1 MEVSSETYF
10 KSVQDKI
17 ATFAKTGRLGPFGNA
32 YWGHSAYKLPPEANL
47 MAVAHYLEA
56 LHLQKEIIKVHAILG
71 SKNPHPQ
78 TFLVGGMSVPIDPA
92 SQNALNADKI
102 ALINKYIAMAKEFV
116 EQVYIPDVL
125 AVAPFYL
132 EWAKIGSGHKNY
144 LSYGEFPEG
153 QTGYPN
159 DLWFPSGVILNGDI
173 SKVLPVDQAK
183 VTEYVTHSWYEY
195 AGGDDKAKHP
205 YDGEQNWKY
214 TGPKPPYEYLETD
227 KKYSWVKAPRYDDK
241 AMEVG
246 PLARML
252 ICYAKGHKE
261 D

>member
-125 AVAPFYL
+125 ADSP
-132 EWAKIGSGHKNY
+132 
-144 LSYGEFPEG
+144 
-153 QTGYPN
+153 
-159 DLWFPSGVILNGDI
+159 IL
-173 SKVLPVDQAK
+173 P
-183 VTEYVTHSWYEY
+183 
-195 AGGDDKAKHP
+195 
-205 YDGEQNWKY
+205 
-214 TGPKPPYEYLETD
+214 
-227 KKYSWVKAPRYDDK
+227 
-241 AMEVG
+241 
-246 PLARML
+246 
-252 ICYAKGHKE
+252 
-261 D
+261 